1 MPLLFATV
9 TENVKI
15 EIWPFQSDVLIL
27 LPMEIWPFQSDV
39 LILLPIGIWHFQS
52 DVLILLQIEIW
63 PFQSD
68 VFFFLKLP
76 KEIWPFQ
83 SESWFYFH
91 CLWKLSNCSVSYV
104 KGNYFF
110 ILKLQ
115 LFGTLFQ
122 IVNGAN
128 NLVCIVSVRN
138 RVAMLDRICLTWW
151 LLVLECEK
159 AN

>member
-1 MPLLFATV
+1 MTFSKWCLDFTSNGNMTFSEWCLDFTSNRNM
-9 TENVKI
+9 TFSKWCLDFTSNRNMTFSK
-15 EIWPFQSDVLIL
+15 WC
-27 LPMEIWPFQSDV
+27 
-39 LILLPIGIWHFQS
+39 
-52 DVLILLQIEIW
+52 
-63 PFQSD
+63 